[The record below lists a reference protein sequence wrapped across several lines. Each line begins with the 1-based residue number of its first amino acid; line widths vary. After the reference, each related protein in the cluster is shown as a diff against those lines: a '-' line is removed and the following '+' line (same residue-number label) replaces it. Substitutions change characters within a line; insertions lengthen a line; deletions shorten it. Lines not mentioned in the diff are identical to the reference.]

1 MLNVDDAIVVVVPL
15 TVRLPVIVKF
25 CEIVPPVR
33 GRYVDDAEALVRYV
47 LDAVADVRYVD
58 DADALVR

>member
-1 MLNVDDAIVVVVPL
+1 
-15 TVRLPVIVKF
+15 VIVKF

-47 LDAVADVRYVD
+47 LDAVADVR
-58 DADALVR
+58 